1 MNSLT
6 IEHFNN
12 LTGKTVC
19 FNPNSMNKYIY
30 PLTLIILILLCPSA
44 DVQAWWWKKK
54 KTQNA
59 EQTTPQDSTKKNA
72 SSEKYDKF
80 VKDAEV
86 KKGMFNIYKK
96 KDKIYLEIPKKLMQ
110 RDFLLSSRVS
120 SSSRTWQINPGTINR
135 PPLLITFSAD
145 DSKVYMHFTPT
156 IYECKEDS
164 EMYGSFMRGNNP
176 PIWKSFSVEAQAPDS
191 SSYIFDCTSL
201 FLSSIKE
208 FSPFPDLPDAAR
220 TLVKFGGS
228 FQSDRSRI
236 EDFKAFE
243 DNVLIRSM
251 MTYTTEDEGPL
262 TTIEARNI
270 ILLPEKPLR
279 PRYADDRL
287 GYFTEQR
294 FLFDENRDKMQ
305 RYQIITRWDLQ
316 PKDSAAY
323 LRGELVEPVKPIVWY
338 VDTTIPAKWRKYI
351 KLGILD
357 WNTAFEA
364 IGFKN
369 AIIVKDYPKNDPN
382 FDPDDIRFNCYRF
395 ITSTHENS
403 MGPSWVDPRSGEI
416 ICGDVISWYGVVNLL
431 NKWRM
436 IQTGAVDPS
445 VRRPTMTDE
454 NMGEAM
460 RYVAAH
466 EIGHTLGLMHN
477 FGASAAYPVEKL
489 RDPAFTQKYGTTPSI
504 MDYARF
510 NYVAQPG
517 DMEKGVKLTPPL
529 LGVYDI
535 YAIKYGYQLI
545 PGASSAEAERDTLR
559 AWVDRH
565 IADPMYYYGKQVIQ
579 FNFDPRSQA
588 EDLSDDIIRANTY
601 GMKNLKYVT
610 ANFMDWVAVE
620 NEDYT
625 FALDVYKD
633 IIGQYKRYLGHA
645 MVCVGG
651 MYINDKYHGD
661 NRPLYQ
667 YVPRKKQQEALD
679 FVLRN
684 LDDASNWL
692 INDKITAGIGPSN
705 RANIAQTQ
713 FFSEILTREVLGRL
727 EVNELDGKDVFTL
740 NDYLGQIYKYV
751 FTDKPGNLTLA
762 QMAFQNSFV
771 DDLKGVVSKSDFQ
784 SPAKALTALTEHET
798 TCSCDAWCNS
808 QLFKPE
814 DNLADIVLSPRID
827 MTNKRPVIHKY
838 LQKAYQTAKARQ
850 NTGNEKTRHHY
861 RLLVLKLSYLFD

>member
-1 MNSLT
+1 MNRYIHLT
-6 IEHFNN
+6 I
-12 LTGKTVC
+12 L
-19 FNPNSMNKYIY
+19 
-30 PLTLIILILLCPSA
+30 LIIILLFSSA
-44 DVQAWWWKKK
+44 DAQAWWWGKKK
-54 KTQNA
+54 KKQST
-59 EQTTPQDSTKKNA
+59 EQTVSSDSTNKKNESA
-72 SSEKYDKF
+72 EKYEKF
-80 VKDAEV
+80 IKDAEV

-96 KDKIYLEIPKKLMQ
+96 KDKLYLEIPKKLLH

-120 SSSRTWQINPGTINR
+120 SSSRTWQINPGTINNQ
-135 PPLLITFSAD
+135 PLLVTFSAD

-156 IYECKEDS
+156 RYECKEGS
-164 EMYGSFMRGNNP
+164 EMYDAFRRSNNP
-176 PIWKSFSVEAQAPDS
+176 PIWKAFTVEMQSPDS
-191 SSYIFDCTSL
+191 TAYIFDCTSL

-208 FSPFPDLPDAAR
+208 FSPFPNLPAEVR
-220 TLVKFGGS
+220 MIVKFGGS

-251 MTYTTEDEGPL
+251 MTYTTDDEGPL

-287 GYFTEQR
+287 GYFTERR

-305 RYQIITRWDLQ
+305 QYQIITRWDLQ

-323 LRGELVEPVKPIVWY
+323 FKGELVEPVKPIVWY
-338 VDTTIPAKWRKYI
+338 VDTTIPTKWRKYI

-357 WNTAFEA
+357 WNEAFET

-403 MGPSWVDPRSGEI
+403 MGPSWVDPRSGQI
-416 ICGDVISWYGVVNLL
+416 ICGDVISWYGVVSLL
-431 NKWRM
+431 NKWRL
-436 IQTGAVDPS
+436 IQTGAVDPT
-445 VRRPTMTDE
+445 VRRPVMTDE

-489 RDPAFTQKYGTTPSI
+489 RDPEFTQKYGTTPSI

-517 DMEKGVKLTPPL
+517 DPEKGVKLTPPL

-535 YAIKYGYQLI
+535 YAIKYGYKLI
-545 PGASSAEAERDTLR
+545 PETQTAEDEKATLR
-559 AWVDRH
+559 SWVDAH
-565 IADPMYYYGKQVIQ
+565 LDDPMYFYGKQVMQ

-588 EDLSDDIIRANTY
+588 EDLSSDIIKANTY

-610 ANFMDWVAVE
+610 ANFVDWVAVE
-620 NEDYT
+620 GENYSFVLET
-625 FALDVYKD
+625 YKE
-633 IIGQYKRYLGHA
+633 IIEQYKRYLGHA

-651 MYINDKYHGD
+651 MYVNDKYHGQQT
-661 NRPLYQ
+661 PLYE
-667 YVPRKKQQEALD
+667 YVPKKKQQEALS
-679 FVLRN
+679 FVLKN

-692 INDKITAGIGPSN
+692 MNDKIATAIGPSP
-705 RANIAQTQ
+705 RSKIAQTQ
-713 FFSEILTREVLGRL
+713 FFSEMLEREVIGRMEIN
-727 EVNELDGKDVFTL
+727 EVEGKDIFTV
-740 NDYLGQIYKYV
+740 NDYLNQIFNYV
-751 FTDKPGNLTLA
+751 FTNKTGTLTLT

-771 DDLKGVVSKSDFQ
+771 DNLKAFTSSSDFK
-784 SPAKALTALTEHET
+784 SPSKALTAAPSHPS
-798 TCSCDAWCNS
+798 TCSCDAWCNANA
-808 QLFKPE
+808 FNPA
-814 DNLADIVLSPRID
+814 DNLGEIVLSPRID
-827 MTNKRPVIHKY
+827 MTNKRPVVHKF
-838 LQKAYQTAKARQ
+838 LQKVYHLAKARQ
-850 NTGNEKTRHHY
+850 NTGDEKTRHHY
-861 RLLVLKLSYLFD
+861 QLLLLKLNYLFN